1 MSVRTSDKRA
11 FLNGIKWD
19 ADEARITLKDGLKAA
34 LRGQFQ
40 EISTGKVL
48 IGTAGNGQTVQFG
61 LPTSLDAATAIRV
74 VQELW
79 DLYEAAEASVSDST
93 SEALIFAEMKD
104 RLKAVRSFTYD
115 HSLLRC

>member
-11 FLNGIKWD
+11 FLNCIKWD
-19 ADEARITLKDGLKAA
+19 ADEARIALKDGLKAA
-34 LRGQFQ
+34 LRGQVQ

-48 IGTAGNGQTVQFG
+48 IGTAGNGQTVSFA
-61 LPTSLDAATAIRV
+61 LPASLDAATAMRV

-93 SEALIFAEMKD
+93 DVDLIFDEMKD
-104 RLKAVRSFTYD
+104 RLKAVRSYTLD

>member
-11 FLNGIKWD
+11 FLQCIKWD

-34 LRGQFQ
+34 LRGQVQ

-48 IGTAGNGQTVQFG
+48 IGTAGNGQTVTFA
-61 LPTSLDAATAIRV
+61 LPASLDAATAMRV

-93 SEALIFAEMKD
+93 NVTLILAEMKD
-104 RLKAVRSFTYD
+104 RLKAVRSFTLD